1 MVYVIAQLTIHDRAR
16 YDRYAAGFMDVLRQ
30 FGGRLLVSDESPR
43 VVEGTWRGD
52 KIVVLSFADEAS
64 FEAWSS
70 SDAYRTI
77 AQDRIAGSEGP
88 VLMVRGIERA
98 PRPG

>member
-1 MVYVIAQLTIHDRAR
+1 MVYVIAQLTIHDRER

-43 VVEGTWRGD
+43 VVEGTWQGD

-64 FEAWSS
+64 FEAWAS

-77 AQDRIAGSEGP
+77 AQDRIAATEGP
-88 VLMVRGIERA
+88 ILMVRGIERA
-98 PRPG
+98 PRPA